1 MSTKLLN
8 FFKPA
13 IKRSVIPGRFT
24 NIVSRYVYD
33 PAYKPSALSY
43 AFQSRRYLATS
54 SNFNFSLKKQKEMK
68 NEEKVNEKTECEDK
82 KKADKKG
89 KELIDLAFIFII
101 FLGKPSKVYLK
112 EKLYLG

>member
-1 MSTKLLN
+1 MMSTKLLN

-54 SNFNFSLKKQKEMK
+54 SNFNFMLKKQKEMK
-68 NEEKVNEKTECEDK
+68 NEEKENVKDKCEDK
-82 KKADKKG
+82 KEADKV
-89 KELIDLAFIFII
+89 
-101 FLGKPSKVYLK
+101 KVPDRKY
-112 EKLYLG
+112 